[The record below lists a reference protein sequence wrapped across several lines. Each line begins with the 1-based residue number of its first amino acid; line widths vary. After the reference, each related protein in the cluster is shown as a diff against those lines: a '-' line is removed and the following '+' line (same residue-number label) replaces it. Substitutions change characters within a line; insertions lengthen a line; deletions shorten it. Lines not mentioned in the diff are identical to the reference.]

1 MSSSFKWLQVFL
13 GCGHITPLPAPSS
26 QGPLSCVSVSPLLIL
41 IRTLVIGL
49 GSSMSSSQ
57 DPSVNDSCKD
67 PFSK

>member
-26 QGPLSCVSVSPLLIL
+26 QGPLSCVSASPLLIL

-57 DPSVNDSCKD
+57 DPSVHDSCKD